1 MPTFAPDSDESGA
14 FASMYNNNMGQKD
27 DPESKAL
34 EKNKMKKEINSLCRI
49 CTRNNNDEYCEMG
62 NDSYGNNSLC
72 YMNDCEDFVLKKQD
86 DENEDSINNKD
97 SLKNNKEMD
106 NDLIFL
112 RKADSSDL
120 KVLVDYLTKTK
131 DGDTRW
137 TEKLTKTENYKMYYP
152 DRLQLMADDIAE
164 ELQLYGGNTFM
175 NMLRGHGV
183 EYRELLIDVCKKM
196 KVNFNSKASVEMIEY
211 NLLQKILLYS
221 LENMSTEEMK
231 KLLDEMNIPNQGFG
245 KQAFIAAL
253 QMAIKRGGFSAYKMA
268 VIVANAISRAL
279 LGRGLTI
286 ASNVALTRWL
296 SILSGP
302 IGWTVTAIWTAI
314 DIAGPAYRVTIPAV
328 VQVAYMRIKMN
339 SETAETTIDDECED

>member
-14 FASMYNNNMGQKD
+14 FASMFNINKGQKD
-27 DPESKAL
+27 DLEGKAL
-34 EKNKMKKEINSLCRI
+34 EKNIMKKEINGLCRI

-62 NDSYGNNSLC
+62 NDSYGNNSLR
-72 YMNDCEDFVLKKQD
+72 YMNDCEDFVLKEQD
-86 DENEDSINNKD
+86 DENEDSLNNNN
-97 SLKNNKEMD
+97 SLKNNKVMD
-106 NDLIFL
+106 KDLIFL
-112 RKADSSDL
+112 RNADNSDL

-131 DGDTRW
+131 DGENRF
-137 TEKLTKTENYKMYYP
+137 TEELTMTENYKMYYP
-152 DRLQLMADDIAE
+152 DRLQLMAEDIAE

-175 NMLRGHGV
+175 NILRGHGV
-183 EYRELLIDVCKKM
+183 DYRELLIDVCKKM
-196 KVNFNSKASVEMIEY
+196 KVNFNSNASVEMIEY
-211 NLLQKILLYS
+211 NLLQKILLDS
-221 LENMSTEEMK
+221 LDNMSTEDMK

-253 QMAIKRGGFSAYKMA
+253 QMAIKRGGFSSYKMA
-268 VIVANAISRAL
+268 VIVANAVSRAL

-286 ASNVALTRWL
+286 ASNAALTRWL

-328 VQVAYMRIKMN
+328 VQIAYMRIKMN
-339 SETAETTIDDECED
+339 SETAGAPSLAKL

>member
-1 MPTFAPDSDESGA
+1 
-14 FASMYNNNMGQKD
+14 MGQKD

-62 NDSYGNNSLC
+62 NDSYGNNSLR
-72 YMNDCEDFVLKKQD
+72 YMNDCEDFVLKEQE
-86 DENEDSINNKD
+86 DENDDSLNKNYSLYNNK
-97 SLKNNKEMD
+97 NMD
-106 NDLIFL
+106 KDLLFL
-112 RKADSSDL
+112 RNADNCDL

-211 NLLQKILLYS
+211 NLLQKNLLDS
-221 LENMSTEEMK
+221 LENMTIEELK
-231 KLLDEMNIPNQGFG
+231 KILDEMNIPTQGYG
-245 KQAFIAAL
+245 KQAFVAAL
-253 QMAIKRGGFSAYKMA
+253 QMAIKRGGFSAYKIA
-268 VIVANAISRAL
+268 VIVANAVSRAL
-279 LGRGLTI
+279 IGRGLTI
-286 ASNVALTRWL
+286 AANAAITRWL
-296 SILSGP
+296 SVFAGP

-314 DIAGPAYRVTIPAV
+314 DIAGPAYRVTIPSV
-328 VQVAYMRIKMN
+328 VQIAYMRIKMI
-339 SETAETTIDDECED
+339 SKTADIWKKDSFESHKKNQ

>member
-1 MPTFAPDSDESGA
+1 
-14 FASMYNNNMGQKD
+14 MGQKD

-49 CTRNNNDEYCEMG
+49 CTRNNNDENCEMG
-62 NDSYGNNSLC
+62 NDSYGNNSLR
-72 YMNDCEDFVLKKQD
+72 YMNDCEDFVLKEQE
-86 DENEDSINNKD
+86 DENDD
-97 SLKNNKEMD
+97 SLNKNYSLYINKNMD
-106 NDLIFL
+106 KDLLFL
-112 RKADSSDL
+112 RNADNCDL

-211 NLLQKILLYS
+211 NLLQKNLLDS
-221 LENMSTEEMK
+221 LENMTIEELK
-231 KLLDEMNIPNQGFG
+231 KILDEMNIPTQGYG
-245 KQAFIAAL
+245 KQAFVAAL
-253 QMAIKRGGFSAYKMA
+253 QMAIKRGGFSAYKIA
-268 VIVANAISRAL
+268 VIVANAVSRAL
-279 LGRGLTI
+279 IGRGLTI
-286 ASNVALTRWL
+286 AANAAITRWL
-296 SILSGP
+296 SVFAGP

-314 DIAGPAYRVTIPAV
+314 DIAGPAYRVTIPSV
-328 VQVAYMRIKMN
+328 VQIAYMRIKMI
-339 SETAETTIDDECED
+339 SKTADIWKKDSFESHKKNQ